1 MEPLPTINKLIVE
14 VMVEVEEDTM
24 VNKGG
29 RGRGNVN
36 NSTRVCTYCGKKGHI
51 VDICYKKHGYPPN
64 WGYGR
69 DNQGNGG
76 NAYANN
82 VGADNEGVNGG
93 NVQPVD
99 EGHVSLT
106 KDQYNSLLDLLERNT
121 MDDIKHSTN
130 TVKGET
136 SHCYSTGVAEFNVN
150 LIFVSRLAKG
160 NNCVLSFENDSCII
174 QAKDTMRGIGLA
186 KQLDGLYYLKP
197 RQVSANASQ
206 PAPAYASALAILS

>member
-1 MEPLPTINKLIVE
+1 IEFSERVNSFFGIAANHISYLTKLIVE

-36 NSTRVCTYCGKKGHI
+36 NSTRVCTYCGKKGPI

-136 SHCYSTGVAEFNVN
+136 SHCYSTGVA
-150 LIFVSRLAKG
+150 G
-160 NNCVLSFENDSCII
+160 NSI
-174 QAKDTMRGIGLA
+174 QAHIIGKFRL
-186 KQLDGLYYLKP
+186 QDELLMD
-197 RQVSANASQ
+197 
-206 PAPAYASALAILS
+206 